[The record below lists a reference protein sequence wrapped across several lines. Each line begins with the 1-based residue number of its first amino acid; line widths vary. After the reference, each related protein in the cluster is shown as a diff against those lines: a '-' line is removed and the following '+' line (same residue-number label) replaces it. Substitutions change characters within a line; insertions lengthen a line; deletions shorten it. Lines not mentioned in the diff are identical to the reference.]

1 MRSVERAV
9 CVSVHDVSPATWPQC
24 ERLVDMLDALGPVP
38 LTLLVVPD
46 FHRRGSADHA
56 PDFVRAIER
65 RLARGDEVALHGY
78 FHLDES
84 PPPRAPGDWL
94 RRRVLT
100 QSEGEFA
107 ALDQSEARR
116 RLDRGIEM
124 MERLNWP
131 VRGFVAPAWL
141 LSAGTRAALS
151 TLPFL
156 YTTTRTGLYRLP
168 EWDFEASPALTYSAR
183 SGWRR
188 VMSKVM
194 VEGQTAATRSQAVLR
209 IALHP
214 VDARHDSVVVHWRNL
229 LKRVL
234 AKRQPMTKA
243 AWAARTTAAAYTPA

>member
-1 MRSVERAV
+1 MRSAEHAV
-9 CVSVHDVSPATWPQC
+9 CVSVHDVAPATWPQC
-24 ERLVDMLDALGPVP
+24 ERLVDMLDALGSVP
-38 LTLLVVPD
+38 LTLLVVPN
-46 FHRRGSADHA
+46 FHRRGGIEQA

-84 PPPRAPGDWL
+84 PPPRGLGDWI

-100 QSEGEFA
+100 QCEGEFA
-107 ALDQSEARR
+107 ALEGGEAHR
-116 RLDRGIEM
+116 RLERGLEM
-124 MERLNWP
+124 MHRLNWP

-151 TLPFL
+151 ASPLL

-168 EWDFEASPALTYSAR
+168 DWDFQTCPALTYSAR

-188 VMSKVM
+188 AMSKIV
-194 VEGQTAATRSQAVLR
+194 VEGQAAATRSQALLR

-214 VDARHDSVVVHWRNL
+214 VDARHESVVAHWRNL
-229 LKRVL
+229 LERVL
-234 AKRQPMTKA
+234 ATRRPMTKA
-243 AWAARTTAAAYTPA
+243 AWAARANAAAYKPA